1 MKTFIFLYIISMI
14 LFVGTFAR
22 STTLEEVIQLSTK
35 AKEAKKNKKE
45 DQLDLNAIYEE
56 GRKIDKEHKD
66 LSDLYHQMDNT
77 GYKGDIG
84 VDNPIIIRVTFEKL
98 EEAIKAEDELN
109 KSLKL
114 SHDFHNTGYRGEAI
128 DKLAR
133 GEINT
138 DEARDIFQHWLD
150 TDYKKKS
157 QLERISYNSDY
168 LLRLA
173 SRETVFN
180 KTLLSSALAS
190 IEIINVFVDSDNLN
204 RLKKNIVFAMEQ
216 YNINSYYAVYMIVAV
231 ILLVIFVYFIARLI
245 IKATT
250 MIIKKFK
257 RLNTVDM
264 EINIS
269 FKDKKRT

>member
-1 MKTFIFLYIISMI
+1 
-14 LFVGTFAR
+14 
-22 STTLEEVIQLSTK
+22 
-35 AKEAKKNKKE
+35 
-45 DQLDLNAIYEE
+45 
-56 GRKIDKEHKD
+56 
-66 LSDLYHQMDNT
+66 MD
-77 GYKGDIG
+77 
-84 VDNPIIIRVTFEKL
+84 
-98 EEAIKAEDELN
+98 
-109 KSLKL
+109 
-114 SHDFHNTGYRGEAI
+114 NTGYRGEAI

-157 QLERISYNSDY
+157 WLERISYNADY
-168 LLRLA
+168 PLKLA
-173 SRETVFN
+173 SRGGIAN

-245 IKATT
+245 IRLIIKATS